1 MIIDS
6 IESFE
11 KYLNLHKDF
20 QKVYDFMNENI
31 LYSLEARQYSIVKDD
46 VWCTIWEGE
55 GKGFDDVPKLEIHD
69 SFIDVH
75 VLLEGQE
82 TIAFTDRV
90 KCSTD
95 DVKYDQEKDIAFLED
110 APEVYVNYGVNNFV
124 ICFPKDAHA
133 PLIGEGKIKKA
144 IFKVRV

>member
-20 QKVYDFMNENI
+20 QKVYDFIKDNN
-31 LYSLEARQYSIVKDD
+31 LQTLEPKQYSIVKDD
-46 VWCTIWEGE
+46 VWCTIWEGVGRE
-55 GKGFDDVPKLEIHD
+55 YDEDVKLEIHD
-69 SFIDVH
+69 SFIDIH

-82 TIAFTDRV
+82 TIAFRDRV
-90 KCSTD
+90 KCSSD
-95 DVKYDQEKDIAFLED
+95 DVKYDEASDIAFLEET
-110 APEVYVNYGVNNFV
+110 PEVYVNYGIYNFV